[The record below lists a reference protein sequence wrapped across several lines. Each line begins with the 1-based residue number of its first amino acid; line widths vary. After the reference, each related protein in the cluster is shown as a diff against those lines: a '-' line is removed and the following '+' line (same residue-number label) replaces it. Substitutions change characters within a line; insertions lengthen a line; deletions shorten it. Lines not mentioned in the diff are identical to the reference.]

1 MSKLRIS
8 LTQKGD
14 EIKGTVE
21 LPGDPLFVLEALSV
35 AIEAMA
41 KKFEVTPDAVVRDL
55 YSVVCGKVKS

>member
-21 LPGDPLFVLEALSV
+21 LPGDPLFVLEALSLV
-35 AIEAMA
+35 VEAFG
-41 KKFEVTPDAVVRDL
+41 KQHNVSPDAVVRDL
-55 YSVVCGKVKS
+55 YSVVCGKVR